1 MLDIIRQVL
10 TIANMVIG
18 GLFFL
23 CYFYQLVFLV
33 LAYLKKNKKM
43 PDAEPHKIAVLIAAR
58 NEEKVI
64 TNLLDTLWHQDYP
77 REFFDVFLVADNC
90 TDNTAEVARAAG
102 AIVYE
107 RHNTELIGKGYVL
120 DLVIKNIWRDFGEDA
135 YDAFLVFDADNLVDK
150 NYLTEINK
158 TFSQGYDVVSS
169 YRNATNYG
177 DGWRAAGTGMWF
189 LRDARVL
196 NNARMKVGSNTFV
209 AGTGFLMSN
218 KLAKSQGGWPYH
230 TLTEDFEFTV
240 NNAFRGIKTGYCETA
255 RFYDWQSSEMRQSW
269 RQKLRWTKGG
279 FQVMKKYRRELLRG
293 LFSRKIFSCFDMSVC
308 MFGAFFVS
316 MLAIAVNVIGYT
328 ALLCFGAGL
337 LDILIQLALL
347 IPGAIFALCL
357 FSFSITVSE
366 WKRLKASTFKK
377 ILYIFTFPIYIFS
390 YIPVAFAALFAKKVE
405 WKPIR
410 HDDAATRNVI
420 EDEESE
426 K

>member
-1 MLDIIRQVL
+1 MLDIVRQIL
-10 TIANMVIG
+10 TIANMIIG

-23 CYFYQLVFLV
+23 CYFYQIVFLA
-33 LAYLKKNKKM
+33 LAYLKKSRKM
-43 PDAEPHKIAVLIAAR
+43 PDAAPHKIAVLIAAR

-77 REFFDVFLVADNC
+77 RECFDVFLVADNC
-90 TDNTAEVARAAG
+90 TDNTAGVARAAG

-158 TFSQGYDVVSS
+158 TFAEGYEVVSS

-177 DGWRAAGTGMWF
+177 DGWRAAGTGMYF

-209 AGTGFLMSN
+209 AGTGFLFSN
-218 KLAKSQGGWPYH
+218 RLAKAQGGWPYH

-240 NNAFRGIKTGYCETA
+240 NNAIRGIKTGYCETA
-255 RFYDWQSSEMRQSW
+255 RFYDWQSAGMRQSW

-279 FQVMKKYRRELLRG
+279 FQVMSKYRRELLGG
-293 LFSRKIFSCFDMSVC
+293 LFSRKMFSCYDMTVC
-308 MFGAFFVS
+308 MFGAFFVT
-316 MLAIAVNVIGYT
+316 MLAIATNVIGYT
-328 ALLCFGAGL
+328 ALLCCGAKP
-337 LDILIQLALL
+337 LDLLIQLALL
-347 IPGAIFALCL
+347 IPGAYAALCL
-357 FSFSITVSE
+357 FSIAITLSE
-366 WKRLKASTFKK
+366 WKRLKASAFKK

-390 YIPVAFAALFAKKVE
+390 YIPVAFAALFTKKVE

-420 EDEESE
+420 EAEEES